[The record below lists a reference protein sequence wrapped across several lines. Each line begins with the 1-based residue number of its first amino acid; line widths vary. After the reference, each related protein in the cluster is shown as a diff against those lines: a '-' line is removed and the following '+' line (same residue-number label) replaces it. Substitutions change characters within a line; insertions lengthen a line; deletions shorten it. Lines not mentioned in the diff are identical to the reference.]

1 MGTTS
6 LEKKFKSSIYMRTPL
21 NIKKEPFVLLLFTGI
36 VLLIVLAVHPIS
48 NEGFSDKVLFGISFS
63 IMIWF
68 IPLFLIFFWLLYLT
82 TSKYLY
88 SAAATWVHVI
98 TTVVLTL
105 CFVSVL
111 YLGVNPAQNVSESH
125 ELVGNTIQVLALLF
139 LVEQIIFAVNFLIG
153 IIKKIKS

>member
-1 MGTTS
+1 
-6 LEKKFKSSIYMRTPL
+6 MRTSL

-36 VLLIVLAVHPIS
+36 VLLIVLAAHPIS

-111 YLGVNPAQNVSESH
+111 YLGVNPAQNVSERH

-139 LVEQIIFAVNFLIG
+139 LVGQIIFAANFLIG